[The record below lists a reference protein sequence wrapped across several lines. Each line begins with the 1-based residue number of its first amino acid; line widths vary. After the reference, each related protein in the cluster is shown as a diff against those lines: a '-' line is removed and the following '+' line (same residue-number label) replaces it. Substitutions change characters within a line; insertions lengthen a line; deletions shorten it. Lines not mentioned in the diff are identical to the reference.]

1 MRKPINTLQYITS
14 GSPAEQIQQAKEAC
28 AAGIKW
34 LQLRIKNEST
44 DTILATAL
52 AVKAICKEHGV
63 TFILND
69 HLEIAKQVDADGVH
83 LGKEDSSPLAARE
96 LLGADKIIGGTSNT
110 FEDIQHLVSCGV
122 DYIGLG
128 PFRFTSTKEKL
139 SPIVG
144 LEGYANIQQACIAEH
159 INTPIIAIGGIT
171 TSDVEDIIATGMY
184 GIAVSSVI
192 SNASDKKEMIR
203 SFYKHLTQIHA

>member
-1 MRKPINTLQYITS
+1 MPPL
-14 GSPAEQIQQAKEAC
+14 PA
-28 AAGIKW
+28 
-34 LQLRIKNEST
+34 
-44 DTILATAL
+44 
-52 AVKAICKEHGV
+52 GV
-63 TFILND
+63 
-69 HLEIAKQVDADGVH
+69 V
-83 LGKEDSSPLAARE
+83 SSPLAARE

-110 FEDIQHLVSCGV
+110 FEDIKHLVSCGV

-144 LEGYANIQQACIAEH
+144 LEGYSNINQACIAEH

-171 TSDVEDIIATGMY
+171 TADVEDIIETGMY

-192 SNASDKKEMIR
+192 TNAIDKKETIR
-203 SFYKHLTQIHA
+203 SFYKHLTQTFAPPRLCGEKKIDKNKQ